1 MSNALRTQIEMF
13 ASQFA
18 THVMKAI
25 RSASLEDILYES
37 GGAPGESASPRRR
50 PGRPRKMEGRS
61 PATAAAHGVTR
72 EAGPRAHAAPA
83 KRTKSGRL
91 LRRSPA
97 EILRALARVVAL
109 VKASKAG
116 LRAEQIRAQLDME
129 AKEMPRVLKE
139 GLAKKALKSKGQK
152 RATTYTAG

>member
-1 MSNALRTQIEMF
+1 MSNALRTQIENL

-18 THVMKAI
+18 NHVMKAI

-50 PGRPRKMEGRS
+50 PGRPRKMDARA
-61 PATAAAHGVTR
+61 PATATVTR
-72 EAGPRAHAAPA
+72 EAGPKAHVALA
-83 KRTKSGRL
+83 KHAKSGRL
-91 LRRSPA
+91 VRRSPA
-97 EILRALARVVAL
+97 EILKALARVVAL

-116 LRAEQIRAQLDME
+116 LRAEQIRAQLNME
-129 AKEMPRVLKE
+129 AKEMPRILKE